1 MSAPW
6 ETGAS
11 SGVQTTPADLKL
23 YLGWLGF
30 LISTHVLHMNILIN
44 HEYPRMLHILLN
56 LQYTSFHMFKFLLG
70 PWVWRNKT
78 KERYFSTVPKIIAAC
93 FIPPNLGISNF
104 VFLLWNNDLF
114 LFLNHTSLYL
124 RIFKLL
130 KKTAILFYSLAWW
143 QMVNEVTTSF
153 FMMQQ
158 LL

>member
-1 MSAPW
+1 
-6 ETGAS
+6 
-11 SGVQTTPADLKL
+11 
-23 YLGWLGF
+23 
-30 LISTHVLHMNILIN
+30 MNILVN
-44 HEYPRMLHILLN
+44 HEYSRMLHIFLH
-56 LQYTSFHMFKFLLG
+56 LQYTSFHMFEFYLAQRLG
-70 PWVWRNKT
+70 GKKT
-78 KERYFSTVPKIIAAC
+78 KERYFSTFPKIVAAC
-93 FIPPNLGISNF
+93 FIPPKLGIKTF

-124 RIFKLL
+124 RIFKPL

>member
-1 MSAPW
+1 
-6 ETGAS
+6 
-11 SGVQTTPADLKL
+11 
-23 YLGWLGF
+23 
-30 LISTHVLHMNILIN
+30 
-44 HEYPRMLHILLN
+44 MLHILLH
-56 LQYTSFHMFKFLLG
+56 LQYTSFHMFKFYLAPRLG
-70 PWVWRNKT
+70 GIKQKKV
-78 KERYFSTVPKIIAAC
+78 FSTVPKIIAAC
-93 FIPPNLGISNF
+93 FIPPKLGVKNF